1 MDIGPHC
8 REPYPCEF
16 MGHCWS
22 HIPEPSVFD
31 LCGMKWRKKFEIYNK
46 GSIEF
51 HPLPEGYILSAN
63 QSLQVKAWR
72 ETYTHIDE
80 HEIKQWMQQLQYPLY
95 FMDFETFAPAI
106 PIYDRSRPY
115 QPIPFQ
121 FSVHVQRQPGSIL
134 EHNEFLGEPET
145 DPRPE
150 FLNQLLKVVE
160 KEGTVLVYNQGFESS
175 RLKELKLD
183 YPAFAD
189 DIDNMLSRLAD
200 LMLPF
205 QKRWY
210 YTPEMNG
217 SYSIKSVLPALI
229 PEMSYKEMEIG
240 DGGSAMAAFE
250 GLLNITDILERRKV
264 RNALL
269 EYCNLDTLAMV
280 RILEK
285 LIETI

>member
-8 REPYPCEF
+8 KEPYPCEF
-16 MGHCWS
+16 ISHCWS

-46 GSIEF
+46 GIIEF
-51 HPLPEGYILSAN
+51 HQLPEGFKLSAN
-63 QSLQVKAWR
+63 QTLQVKAWR
-72 ETYTHIDE
+72 ETYTHIDAY
-80 HEIKQWMQQLQYPLY
+80 EIRQWLRLLQYPLY

-121 FSVHVQRQPGSIL
+121 FSVHVQRQPGCIL
-134 EHNEFLGEPET
+134 EYYEYLGEPEN

-150 FLNQLLKVVE
+150 FLEQLLKAVE

-175 RLKELKLD
+175 RLKELKQD
-183 YPAFAD
+183 YPAFAAT
-189 DIDNMLSRLAD
+189 IDNLLNRLAD

-205 QKRWY
+205 QKKWY

-217 SYSIKSVLPALI
+217 SYSVKSVLPRPDTRNELQ
-229 PEMSYKEMEIG
+229 G
-240 DGGSAMAAFE
+240 NG
-250 GLLNITDILERRKV
+250 NRR
-264 RNALL
+264 R
-269 EYCNLDTLAMV
+269 
-280 RILEK
+280 RICHGRF
-285 LIETI
+285 